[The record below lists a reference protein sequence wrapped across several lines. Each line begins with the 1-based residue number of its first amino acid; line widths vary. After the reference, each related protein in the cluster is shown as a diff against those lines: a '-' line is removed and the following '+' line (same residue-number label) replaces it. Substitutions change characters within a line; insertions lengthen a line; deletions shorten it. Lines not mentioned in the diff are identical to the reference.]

1 MSAEAIEAA
10 VAIAIGGTVSYVLG
24 RLIYSWL
31 QTISANLRGI
41 RLAANARSAHNQY
54 YRSIPNLRLIV
65 LVLNNAIILVAIAVL
80 FILTTNGY

>member
-24 RLIYSWL
+24 RLVYSWL
-31 QTISANLRGI
+31 QTIGAFLRSI
-41 RLAANARSAHNQY
+41 RLLVNARSAHNPY
-54 YRSIPNLRLIV
+54 YRAIPNLRLIT
-65 LVLNNAIILVAIAVL
+65 LVLNNAILLLAISVL